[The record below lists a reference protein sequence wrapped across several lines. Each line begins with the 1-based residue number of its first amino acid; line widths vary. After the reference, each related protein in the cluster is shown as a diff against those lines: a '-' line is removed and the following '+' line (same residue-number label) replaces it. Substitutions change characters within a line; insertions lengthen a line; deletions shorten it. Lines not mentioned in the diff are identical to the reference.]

1 MLDQSYEEDLA
12 RLIRKVRKV
21 SYSATLLTVMR
32 ALREAGHEK
41 AADFV
46 CDNLESLTAYAQ
58 AFEEEERS

>member
-1 MLDQSYEEDLA
+1 MLDATYEEDLA

-32 ALREAGHEK
+32 ALKESNHAA